1 MFVQLKNQQMKTKMN
16 LSVFAI
22 LLLNF
27 LALSSQSFA
36 QGTARPDKWSLLG
49 SRLVKHSLDKD
60 EIIVTGSEG
69 VFDAIQIRVKKSG
82 INMHRCVVH
91 FGDGST
97 QEVEF
102 KEEFQQ
108 GSESRLVNLEGTNRI
123 IRKVVFWYDTKN
135 YRRKQALV
143 ELWGKNI
150 R

>member
-1 MFVQLKNQQMKTKMN
+1 MKTKMN

-27 LALSSQSFA
+27 LTINNLSFA
-36 QGTARPDKWSLLG
+36 QGTARPDKWALLG
-49 SRLVKHSLDKD
+49 SRLVNHSLDKD
-60 EIIVTGSEG
+60 EILVKAHEEH
-69 VFDAIQIRVKKSG
+69 FDGIQIRVKKSG

-97 QEVEF
+97 QEIELKQEF
-102 KEEFQQ
+102 KQ
-108 GSESRLVNLEGTNRI
+108 GDQSRLINLDGTNRI

-135 YRRKQALV
+135 YRRKKALV
-143 ELWGKNI
+143 EVWGKNI